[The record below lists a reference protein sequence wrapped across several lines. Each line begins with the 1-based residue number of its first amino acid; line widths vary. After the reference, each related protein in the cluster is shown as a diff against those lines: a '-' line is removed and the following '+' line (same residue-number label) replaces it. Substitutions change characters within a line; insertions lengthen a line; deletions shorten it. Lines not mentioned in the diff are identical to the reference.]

1 MAWRTCVPWSWC
13 LWQMRLLIVRG
24 VSDVPEPDRGE
35 IEVREWLEAV
45 ATARAAPV
53 GDAPGMVGNAIR
65 RGRRRKVFSAAA
77 GGASLAV
84 VVGVSLWLVPGL
96 GSGNDRVPATGPAS
110 TPSSL
115 SPSPVSPS
123 PAPDTTSASPQ
134 SASRPCAGSDL
145 KVTETGGDGAG
156 GSAQAVLV
164 FRNVGTVAC
173 WLRGYPTVAA
183 EGSNHGAVLRAT
195 HTLDALW
202 GGSAVVSTIP
212 IAPGQAASA
221 TLQWGDSPAGNVTT
235 CLSHPVLAVTPPGTT
250 DVTRL
255 QTPAFV
261 SVCNGPSVL
270 PVVAGTRGTVLAP

>member
-1 MAWRTCVPWSWC
+1 VAWRTFVPRSRC
-13 LWQMRLLIVRG
+13 LWLMRLLIVRG
-24 VSDVPEPDRGE
+24 VSDVTEPTRDE
-35 IEVREWLEAV
+35 AEVREWLAAV
-45 ATARAAPV
+45 VTARAAPV
-53 GDAPGMVGNAIR
+53 GDVPGMVGDSIR
-65 RGRRRKVFSAAA
+65 RGRRRKVISAAA
-77 GGASLAV
+77 AGASLAV

-96 GSGNDRVPATGPAS
+96 GSGNDRAPATGPAP
-110 TPSSL
+110 TLSSL
-115 SPSPVSPS
+115 SPSPVSPL
-123 PAPDTTSASPQ
+123 PTPDTTSASPQ
-134 SASRPCAGSDL
+134 SASRPCAASDL

-183 EGSNHGAVLRAT
+183 EGSNQVLPAT

-221 TLQWGDSPAGNVTT
+221 TLQWGDNPGGNVTT
-235 CLSHPVLAVTPPGTT
+235 CLSSPVLAVTPPGTT

-261 SVCNGPSVL
+261 SVCNGPWVL